1 MFGEIKDRGAP
12 ILANRTL
19 GYVVTMLNWCVA
31 VGLLEQSPAHGL
43 KRHLRTRER
52 PRSRVLTDVE
62 LRRVWAATFTSD
74 GFPAWYGPL
83 VRLAILTGHR
93 RGEIAALQGEWID
106 GAWITVP
113 ADFYKTERPHRFY
126 LTHLACKQLPVP
138 RRDGRRF
145 PSDPPWSRHK
155 LALER
160 ATRLEGWILHDLRR
174 TFATG
179 LVKMAST
186 AMLSS
191 SASATCSRA
200 SGRPIN
206 TTASRRRNV
215 EHSSAGRST
224 WRLWVS

>member
-1 MFGEIKDRGAP
+1 
-12 ILANRTL
+12 
-19 GYVVTMLNWCVA
+19 MLNWCVA

-74 GFPAWYGPL
+74 GFPAWYGAL
-83 VRLAILTGHR
+83 VRLAILTGQR
-93 RGEIAALQGEWID
+93 RGEIAALQDEWID

-126 LTHLACKQLPVP
+126 LTHLACTQLPVP

-160 ATRLEGWILHDLRR
+160 ATRLEGWTLHDLRR

-179 LVKMAST
+179 LVKMGENSDVVE
-186 AMLSS
+186 LCIGHVQQGIR
-191 SASATCSRA
+191 ATYQHYSFEKEKRRA
-200 SGRPIN
+200 FERWS
-206 TTASRRRNV
+206 
-215 EHSSAGRST
+215 EHVAA
-224 WRLWVS
+224 LVA